1 MAKPLTVKAVDA
13 AKHGTHAKTGEAI
26 RVEYPDGGLPG
37 LYLVVQ
43 PSGSKSWAIRYRA
56 GGKPRKMTIG
66 PYPVFGLAAAREAA
80 GKALRAVSEG
90 RDPGHEKKLTK
101 AAQANDLT
109 RIEAVLDDFVSRHV
123 EVKNR
128 PSSIK
133 ENKRLIEVEIKP
145 KWKGRQME
153 TITRREIITL
163 LDDIADRGAPI
174 IANRVHALLRKFF
187 NWAIERDVIQ
197 ASPVANVKA
206 PAAEVA
212 RDRVL
217 SNDEIRLVWLAA
229 DKVDWPFGP
238 LVKLLLL
245 TGQRRDEV
253 ASASWDEFTL
263 GGPAPLWVIPKERA
277 KNNQAHSVPLS
288 KSAVEI
294 LQALPRI
301 KGAESFILT
310 TTGKSPVSG
319 FSRAKD
325 GIEAAMLAIARQEA
339 AERGEDPDKV
349 NLPEW
354 RLHDLRRTAASGMA
368 ALGQPVHVVEAVL
381 NHRSGTIKGVAAVY
395 NRHDYLEEKRRAL
408 SAWASKVAEIV
419 TGEQSGAVVRL
430 DTAKKRS

>member
-1 MAKPLTVKAVDA
+1 MAKPLTVKAV
-13 AKHGTHAKTGEAI
+13 EAMKPGAERREI
-26 RVEYPDGGLPG
+26 PDGGLPG
-37 LYLVVQ
+37 LYLIVQ
-43 PSGSKSWAIRYRA
+43 PSGSMSWAIRYRA
-56 GGKPRKMTIG
+56 GGKPRKMTVG

-145 KWKGRQME
+145 KWKGRQIE

-163 LDDIADRGAPI
+163 LDEIADRGAPI

-197 ASPVANVKA
+197 ASPVANVKP
-206 PAAEVA
+206 PAAEVS

-217 SNDEIRLVWLAA
+217 SHDEIRLVWLAA
-229 DKVDWPFGP
+229 DTIAWPFGP

-253 ASASWDEFTL
+253 ASASWDEFKL
-263 GGPAPLWVIPKERA
+263 DGPAPEWIIPRERA
-277 KNNQAHSVPLS
+277 KNNQAHAVPLS
-288 KSAVEI
+288 KAAVATLE
-294 LQALPRI
+294 ALPRI
-301 KGAESFILT
+301 QGAGRFILT
-310 TTGKSPVSG
+310 TTGETPVSG

-325 GIEAAMLAIARQEA
+325 SLDAAMLTIARQEA
-339 AERGEDPDKV
+339 VERGEDPEKV
-349 NLPEW
+349 AIAPW

-381 NHRSGTIKGVAAVY
+381 NHRSGTIRGVAAVY

-408 SAWASKVAEIV
+408 SAWASQVAEIV
-419 TGEQSGAVVRL
+419 TGEQSGAVVL
-430 DTAKKRS
+430 LATAKTKAR